1 MCIYGVTRKRRKEQ
15 QKEETHMRKL
25 IRKNDEIKGV
35 Y

>member
-1 MCIYGVTRKRRKEQ
+1 MVLQEKEEKEQ

-25 IRKNDEIKGV
+25 IRKNDNEIKGV

>member
-1 MCIYGVTRKRRKEQ
+1 MELQEKEEKEQ

-25 IRKNDEIKGV
+25 IRKNGNEVKDV